1 MLELKMIALFIM
13 TAIAE
18 IIGCYLPYLWL
29 KQQGSVW
36 LLAPATL
43 ALLLFVWLLTLHPA
57 AAGRVY
63 AAYGGVY
70 VAGALAWLWLV
81 DGVRPTLF
89 DVVGVAGVITGTLI
103 IVLAPEN

>member
-63 AAYGGVY
+63 AASGGVH
-70 VAGALAWLWLV
+70 VAVALAWLWLV
-81 DGVRPTLF
+81 DGVRPTVF
-89 DVVGVAGVITGTLI
+89 DVVGVAVIITGTLI